1 MTDQPMACYW
11 GPRHAWFDFDT
22 VRVDVK
28 GLKGLLTVLLDMRLL
43 PERDE
48 VEHTELWAFDD
59 DPVRAW
65 LCELSLSTY
74 YAKEPPTLPTRDP
87 RVEKGPTH
95 THARATRQE

>member
-11 GPRHAWFDFDT
+11 GPRHARFDFD
-22 VRVDVK
+22 
-28 GLKGLLTVLLDMRLL
+28 
-43 PERDE
+43 
-48 VEHTELWAFDD
+48 A
-59 DPVRAW
+59 VRAW